1 MAIPTETYKYVI
13 YDNPDWDWRTI
24 DFDRDVAAAE
34 KKFAG
39 VIDAVN
45 PDLPSPF
52 VDRGGK
58 LIMYHGWNDQLIA
71 PRNSINYF
79 SNVQYALGSAR
90 TEEAMRLYMVPGM
103 GHCGGGDGT
112 TNFDM
117 VSELD
122 AWVERNQAP
131 NRVVASRTNP
141 THAPDRLCPYPQVAA
156 YKGTGSTDEAANF
169 TCKVQ

>member
-1 MAIPTETYKYVI
+1 V
-13 YDNPDWDWRTI
+13 
-24 DFDRDVAAAE
+24 

-39 VIDAVN
+39 AIDAVN
-45 PDLPSPF
+45 PDLRPF

-79 SNVQYALGSAR
+79 NAVQYTLGSAR

-103 GHCGGGDGT
+103 AHCGGGDGA

-117 VSELD
+117 VGELD
-122 AWVERNQAP
+122 AWVER
-131 NRVVASRTNP
+131 RL
-141 THAPDRLCPYPQVAA
+141 APDRVIASHANPARTRPLCPYPQIAA
-156 YKGTGSTDEAANF
+156 WKGTGSTDEAANF